1 MVATIRPQPRSTSR
15 PRPIITTIHITTTRK
30 IIEEKSWSKGTFKQ
44 SCSVKKTTSIPP
56 INFYFSQNNRIY
68 GPDSQQI
75 HSGKITNL
83 FVRNFGISKRST
95 CQENKSCPSPIPKHF
110 TTTPGYRRGDSVF
123 LQLEN
128 RSSWHTNFLRN
139 VGNLAYYWLKS
150 QVFLIPQL
158 IESSWYQILYATY
171 LKGIVAF

>member
-1 MVATIRPQPRSTSR
+1 MLKNQHWTLIILPNLLQWWPSFDLSLAAPVVLSLSSPPFTSQP
-15 PRPIITTIHITTTRK
+15 PAKLLRK
-30 IIEEKSWSKGTFKQ
+30 NLG
-44 SCSVKKTTSIPP
+44 VKVHSNRAVQKTTSIPP

-128 RSSWHTNFLRN
+128 RSSWHTNFLRKCR
-139 VGNLAYYWLKS
+139 KS
-150 QVFLIPQL
+150 C
-158 IESSWYQILYATY
+158 ILLT
-171 LKGIVAF
+171 KITSIFNTPIN